1 MQELDL
7 SRSINFVS
15 LIIIIGV
22 FEGFFVGTYL
32 MLKKSVKN
40 NMNLYLGSVV
50 FTVTLLFVPGFIYR
64 IGLLPTLPH
73 IVHIDFLSYFLF
85 GPLALFYI
93 RACSQKNFKITPK
106 MWLHFLPFILSTLYL
121 LPFYI
126 QPAEA
131 KIQAFT
137 AVFLRGDGGVPI
149 WYDTVRLLHP
159 SVYLLLCL
167 QVVWQYKNNLTNE
180 TSSIDVSFHRW
191 LIFFCGF
198 LSIPLSTGFLFWTTP
213 HHFLIIVLTF
223 LLLFIFI
230 MAIHMTIFIKP
241 EIFHHFPH
249 QMLIPDSV
257 EEKQVKYENSTL
269 QESRKDKYVEQ
280 IVQFME
286 NEKPYLNPTLTLSEL
301 AEQIKIP
308 SHHLS
313 QVINEKLECNFLDFV
328 NQYRVKE
335 AQELLINPE
344 NKNFTIM
351 SIAYDAGFNSKSTF
365 YAAFKKQTAMTPSQY
380 RKKQIVSTSNSFSES
395 QK

>member
-15 LIIIIGV
+15 LIIIIGI
-22 FEGFFVGTYL
+22 FEGFFIGTYL
-32 MLKKSVKN
+32 VLKKSVKHN
-40 NMNLYLGSVV
+40 ANRYLGSLV
-50 FTVTLLFVPGFIYR
+50 FTITLIFLPGFIYR

-73 IVHIDFLSYFLF
+73 VVHLDYLSYFLF
-85 GPLALFYI
+85 GPLALFYV
-93 RACSQKNFKITPK
+93 RSCSQKDFKLTPK
-106 MWLHFLPFILSTLYL
+106 MWMHFLPFLLSIIYL

-131 KIQAFT
+131 KLQAFA

-149 WYDTVRLLHP
+149 WYDMVRLLHP
-159 SVYLLLCL
+159 TVYLLLCL
-167 QVVWQYKNNLTNE
+167 QVVRQYKNHLTNE

-198 LSIPLSTGFLFWTTP
+198 LLIPLLTAFMFWTIP
-213 HHFLIIVLTF
+213 HHFVIIVITF

-230 MAIHMTIFIKP
+230 MAIHITIFVKP
-241 EIFHHFPH
+241 EIFHQFPH
-249 QMLIPDSV
+249 QMLIPDSI

-269 QESRKDKYVEQ
+269 QSSRKDKYVEQ
-280 IVQFME
+280 VVNFMTTQ
-286 NEKPYLNPTLTLSEL
+286 KPYLKPTLTLSEL
-301 AEQIKIP
+301 ATQINIP
-308 SHHLS
+308 AHHLS

-335 AQELLINPE
+335 AQELLTNPNNE
-344 NKNFTIM
+344 NYTII

-365 YAAFKKQTAMTPSQY
+365 YAAFKKQALMTPSQY
-380 RKKQIVSTSNSFSES
+380 RKKHSALNSS
-395 QK
+395 QPLS